1 MLLYVEDTCARG
13 LLADRLLQII
23 AVLVIGERNFF
34 STQVDYQTE
43 PIASIGRALHPA
55 SDMSSLLTS
64 CRKGQW
70 APIVGTGLASFGS
83 LYVALAAKDPKDSST
98 LDDQPPHGASR
109 APSDG
114 SPPGSESPRRLMDDL
129 ARTQTHATLEGT
141 RRTVAGWLTTVAE
154 YVGTPQKKSYDDAG
168 FRRGRAMRFPEIPGE
183 GMRNPDLHQIVEQ
196 WTSRDPSREPSIRS
210 GTVGAARERSNTA
223 DTLQPPS
230 PTYTRTSRDSLNPP
244 TPSQVKHVGTSVRER
259 MVGGEGGGLRS
270 DIGVDSM
277 REQSPPA
284 IVVTSDPSS
293 SS

>member
-1 MLLYVEDTCARG
+1 M
-13 LLADRLLQII
+13 
-23 AVLVIGERNFF
+23 GERNFF

-43 PIASIGRALHPA
+43 PIASIGMALHPV

-64 CRKGQW
+64 YRIGQW

-83 LYVALAAKDPKDSST
+83 LYVALAAKDSKNSST
-98 LDDQPPHGASR
+98 LDDQPTHGASR
-109 APSDG
+109 APSNG
-114 SPPGSESPRRLMDDL
+114 SPPGSESPRRMMDDL

-154 YVGTPQKKSYDDAG
+154 YVGTPQKKSY
-168 FRRGRAMRFPEIPGE
+168 GRAMRFPEIPGE

-210 GTVGAARERSNTA
+210 ATVGAARERSNTA

-230 PTYTRTSRDSLNPP
+230 PTYTRTSWHSLNPP
-244 TPSQVKHVGTSVRER
+244 TPSQVKHAGTSVRER
-259 MVGGEGGGLRS
+259 MVGGGGGGSRS
-270 DIGVDSM
+270 DIGVNLM

-284 IVVTSDPSS
+284 IIVTSDPSS
-293 SS
+293 SSQY

>member
-1 MLLYVEDTCARG
+1 
-13 LLADRLLQII
+13 
-23 AVLVIGERNFF
+23 
-34 STQVDYQTE
+34 
-43 PIASIGRALHPA
+43 
-55 SDMSSLLTS
+55 
-64 CRKGQW
+64 
-70 APIVGTGLASFGS
+70 
-83 LYVALAAKDPKDSST
+83 
-98 LDDQPPHGASR
+98 
-109 APSDG
+109 
-114 SPPGSESPRRLMDDL
+114 MDDL

-259 MVGGEGGGLRS
+259 MVGGGGGGSRS

>member
-1 MLLYVEDTCARG
+1 MNEIE
-13 LLADRLLQII
+13 LADRFET
-23 AVLVIGERNFF
+23 ER
-34 STQVDYQTE
+34 
-43 PIASIGRALHPA
+43 PRL
-55 SDMSSLLTS
+55 
-64 CRKGQW
+64 R
-70 APIVGTGLASFGS
+70 GLALRMLGGE
-83 LYVALAAKDPKDSST
+83 AAA
-98 LDDQPPHGASR
+98 DDAVQEAWI
-109 APSDG
+109 
-114 SPPGSESPRRLMDDL
+114 RLV
-129 ARTQTHATLEGT
+129 RTDQGGDEIDNLP
-141 RRTVAGWLTTVAE
+141 GWLTTVAE

-270 DIGVDSM
+270 DIGVGSM